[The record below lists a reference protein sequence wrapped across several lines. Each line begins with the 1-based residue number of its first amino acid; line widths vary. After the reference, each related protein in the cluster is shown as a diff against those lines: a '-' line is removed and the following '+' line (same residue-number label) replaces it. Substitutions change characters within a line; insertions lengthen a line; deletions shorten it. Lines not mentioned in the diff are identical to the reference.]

1 MRYLAIASATRTLL
15 LLLHANPMWCSEF
28 GSQMH
33 LDDDMPNK
41 TDTKFTG
48 FPEDAH
54 ALTTPLF
61 DLHGGGKPLPPSLAG
76 LFTPFGNA
84 LKFLGKIAFGSLGL
98 GAILMLPMWVNTPA
112 TSGQPSPY
120 GYNVGQAGQGS
131 NPFNH
136 HKAESNQC
144 YQVLEGWLRECSSDP
159 GADGGASF
167 LDLSIDAGPF
177 TDVSLLNASWL
188 ETSSSSE
195 SIQHP
200 DMKRVSREEFIA
212 YQLRHRAVGPSEGGS
227 AGKPS
232 APMTDSAKRKMGRY
246 LNQVNYPE
254 GGQEVANVYATLF
267 KAIDKA
273 GKTSN
278 KDSTGGGL
286 KSMMGM
292 MTPTYGLMGWG
303 APMMGGLPKGPDM
316 FQSAVPIS
324 ADPFPFQNEGPE
336 KCYRYMDTFLSKCG
350 ALSLM

>member
-1 MRYLAIASATRTLL
+1 MSSALCEPASGVLISLNTTSTLAL
-15 LLLHANPMWCSEF
+15 CS
-28 GSQMH
+28 
-33 LDDDMPNK
+33 
-41 TDTKFTG
+41 
-48 FPEDAH
+48 
-54 ALTTPLF
+54 
-61 DLHGGGKPLPPSLAG
+61 
-76 LFTPFGNA
+76 
-84 LKFLGKIAFGSLGL
+84 
-98 GAILMLPMWVNTPA
+98 
-112 TSGQPSPY
+112 
-120 GYNVGQAGQGS
+120 
-131 NPFNH
+131 
-136 HKAESNQC
+136 
-144 YQVLEGWLRECSSDP
+144 ECSSDP

-292 MTPTYGLMGWG
+292 VSRRHDWCNLVLTPSCLYV
-303 APMMGGLPKGPDM
+303 LPH
-316 FQSAVPIS
+316 
-324 ADPFPFQNEGPE
+324 
-336 KCYRYMDTFLSKCG
+336 R
-350 ALSLM
+350 